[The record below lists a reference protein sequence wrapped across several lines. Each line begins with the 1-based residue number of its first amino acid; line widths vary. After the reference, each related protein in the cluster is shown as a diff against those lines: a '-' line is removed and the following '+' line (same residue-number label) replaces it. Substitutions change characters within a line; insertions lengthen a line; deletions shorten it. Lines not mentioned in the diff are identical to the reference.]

1 MVDILIVD
9 DDLDL
14 LEVMSTALARPDRRV
29 ECASSGEAAIA
40 LSRSDRQFDV
50 VLTDLNLKSSV
61 SGLDILKSF
70 KAEHPAT
77 QVILM
82 SGFST
87 LDSAVEGVRAGAL
100 DYIGK
105 PFDIREVTATVN
117 RALETRVPVAATPAT
132 GSALPAGLLGRTRE
146 MLEVYKQIA
155 LAADASTP
163 ILVTGESGTGK
174 ELVARAIHEY
184 GKGASRPF
192 VAINCGALAE
202 TLLESEL
209 FGHVRGSFTGAV
221 SDKKGLFE
229 QANGGTIFLDEIGET
244 SPALQVKLLR
254 VLQEGEVRPVGGQ
267 RSVKVDA
274 RVLAATNRDLK
285 VEVAEKRFRQ
295 DLYYRLSAFLIQLPA
310 LRERRED
317 IPTLAGQFLRA
328 AAVRASRDVQ
338 FTTEALELLSAYPWP
353 GNVRELENVVERLV
367 ISCRTDRV
375 SGSDVQAV
383 LGVDASASPAPAD
396 SAATLTATGAHP
408 PPPGGHGIF
417 EQLPSLDELER
428 QYLQYVLD
436 YTKGHRTKTAKIMQI
451 DRKRLYRMAQRH
463 GVSLD
468 RLP

>member
-14 LEVMSTALARPDRRV
+14 LEVMSTALARPGRTI

-40 LSRSDRQFDV
+40 LSRSERQFDV

-117 RALETRVPVAATPAT
+117 RALETRVPVATTPAAS
-132 GSALPAGLLGRTRE
+132 SALPAGLLGRTRE

-184 GKGASRPF
+184 GKGNARPF

-267 RSVKVDA
+267 RSVKVNA

-295 DLYYRLSAFLIQLPA
+295 DLYYRLSAFLIQLPS

-338 FTTEALELLSAYPWP
+338 FTTEALELLSAHSWP

-367 ISCRTDRV
+367 ISCRTDRI

-383 LGVDASASPAPAD
+383 LGVDGPTAVATDAAPAD
-396 SAATLTATGAHP
+396 ASDTPVASA
-408 PPPGGHGIF
+408 GGHSLF
-417 EQLPSLDELER
+417 EQFPSLEELER
-428 QYLQYVLD
+428 QYLQFVLD
-436 YTKGHRTKTAKIMQI
+436 HTKGHRTRTAKILQI
-451 DRKRLYRMAQRH
+451 DRKRLYRMAVRF

-468 RLP
+468 RMS